1 MHFRLP
7 SVLEAAIKAE
17 PKVEVERLPSPN
29 SSPHHEDARGLYL
42 LNRPNT
48 SRQNLD
54 TIVEAIR
61 HLEGDHMF
69 GDEPQTQ
76 EVPLALTTRAPDT
89 SILKAD
95 MQAYIDFSNST
106 TLQQHQQSRP
116 GVIVVKQ
123 TS

>member
-1 MHFRLP
+1 
-7 SVLEAAIKAE
+7 
-17 PKVEVERLPSPN
+17 
-29 SSPHHEDARGLYL
+29 
-42 LNRPNT
+42 
-48 SRQNLD
+48 
-54 TIVEAIR
+54 
-61 HLEGDHMF
+61 MF